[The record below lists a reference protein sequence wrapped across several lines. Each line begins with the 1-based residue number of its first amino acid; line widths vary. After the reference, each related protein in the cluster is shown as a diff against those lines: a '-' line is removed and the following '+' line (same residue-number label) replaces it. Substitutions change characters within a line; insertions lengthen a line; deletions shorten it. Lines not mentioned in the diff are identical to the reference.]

1 MGDLLNF
8 EKCLASKASDT
19 VESVWI
25 RRLLIILIK
34 MAVKTDGGRAQ
45 VASSSL
51 RVT

>member
-1 MGDLLNF
+1 LNF
-8 EKCLASKASDT
+8 EECLASKASGT

-34 MAVKTDGGRAQ
+34 MAVMTDGGRVQ
-45 VASSSL
+45 VAFSSL